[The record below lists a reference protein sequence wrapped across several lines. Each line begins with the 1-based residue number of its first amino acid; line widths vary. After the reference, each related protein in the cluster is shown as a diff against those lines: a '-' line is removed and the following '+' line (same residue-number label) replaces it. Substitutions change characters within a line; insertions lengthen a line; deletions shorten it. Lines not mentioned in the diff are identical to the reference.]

1 MIFSWKNV
9 LKFLLFI
16 VFIAAVSAQI
26 SAQTKNYGKVCGD
39 PTAACKSASDF
50 QPYEL
55 AFELP
60 KNPLIFDSELFYAVI
75 LKSVKTK
82 TETDCQTA
90 FSEEE
95 RVSLQRIFPRN
106 KVFALKCFETGGI
119 FYTNTASN
127 VVFMGIYAG
136 KTLPEAKT
144 FLKRVQTQ
152 TEFSG
157 AVLKRM
163 RAGINGT

>member
-1 MIFSWKNV
+1 MKMKNSLNILLLMIF
-9 LKFLLFI
+9 
-16 VFIAAVSAQI
+16 IAGMSLAVSAQKR
-26 SAQTKNYGKVCGD
+26 AYGKVCGD

-60 KNPLIFDSELFYAVI
+60 NNPVIFDSELFYAVI

-82 TETDCQTA
+82 TETDCQNA

-95 RVSLQRIFPRN
+95 RINLQRIFPRN
-106 KVFALKCFETGGI
+106 KVFTLKCFETGGI
-119 FYTNTASN
+119 YYTNTANN

-136 KTLPEAKT
+136 RTLAEAKS
-144 FLKRVQTQ
+144 FLKRVQSQ
-152 TEFSG
+152 TEYSG
-157 AVLKRM
+157 AIIKRM

>member
-1 MIFSWKNV
+1 MNFKLRKNIN
-9 LKFLLFI
+9 LLLVF
-16 VFIAAVSAQI
+16 VFIAGASLAVSAQKR
-26 SAQTKNYGKVCGD
+26 AYGKICGD

-60 KNPLIFDSELFYAVI
+60 KNPVIFDSELFYTVI

-82 TETDCQTA
+82 TETDCETA
-90 FSEEE
+90 FSEDE
-95 RVSLQRIFPRN
+95 RINLQRIFPRN
-106 KVFALKCFETGGI
+106 KVFTLKCFETGGI
-119 FYTNTASN
+119 FYTNTANN

-136 KTLPEAKT
+136 KTLAEAKS
-144 FLKRVQTQ
+144 FLKRVQAE
-152 TEFSG
+152 TEYSG
-157 AVLKRM
+157 AILKRM